1 MGNWAPSLSDEKG
14 WETLNGKKIKIKK
27 KKQQFWGFFLSL
39 VDFFCLGTL

>member
-27 KKQQFWGFFLSL
+27 KNNNFGA
-39 VDFFCLGTL
+39 FFCRL